1 MVTAPTSPT
10 GESVCALVAGWATI
24 GGSISLRGTHAVKQR
39 SLGGDHHL
47 LFGMVLA
54 DTFNPSTPEADTGES
69 LWIRGHPGLQRGFQ
83 DSQGYI
89 EKPYLKEKKKE
100 G

>member
-1 MVTAPTSPT
+1 
-10 GESVCALVAGWATI
+10 
-24 GGSISLRGTHAVKQR
+24 
-39 SLGGDHHL
+39 
-47 LFGMVLA
+47 MVLA